1 MSLLQKLYFT
11 EQSIVESFKSY
22 NLKDSHNV
30 IFTTSDDDTVV
41 VINDDNV
48 LLSTRLLS
56 FDKILFFNSFNNG
69 LSKYE
74 TISDTILDIDTHNY
88 YIPSSSSLL
97 DILKKRACDLE
108 LEDLNYALIGDNSNL
123 YYKDMTYMN
132 NWLFTKGLLDY
143 KFVLLRDVD
152 KCYKQYNK
160 KNTIIDIIHR
170 DNRQYNIWVKNVIE
184 YCSPDYILWLHDL
197 KAAAEDDWLRYDNR
211 INELSADKLYTF
223 EFIVILENNIK
234 HLRVGTIIVHPNKI
248 IANGTRNDIL
258 TEFLSY
264 VEELI
269 YHHNSSIILAGYFL
283 EFFETT
289 ILSEFISSSSEWVMN
304 SNCLVHLKTGYEAI
318 IFDASLFFQP
328 STKSNYVKYWTKK
341 TLQYKNFFK
350 DGKQLAKYITKKDSQ
365 VIDRVCYLHA
375 AVYNHVTYLMDTFK
389 IPGFDFKFSG
399 MIDILLFGILHRD
412 NENIFYPKRASV
424 SNILSESIYADF
436 YFISDVNKFSKKI
449 EYKTMFPIL
458 VENYYPK
465 GKPYFTY
472 TPNEDRL
479 SICLCE
485 VTVCKDIKN
494 PLLYSKKDISAK
506 RFIGLFTS
514 VDINTA
520 VELRGYKIRVI
531 GCLEWP
537 EKIKIFNSNPI
548 YIRLLLTERRLD
560 ILHSYLLKFNIT
572 EDIATRNG
580 VRNNLPIISFI
591 VSYCRSYTYKL
602 LNCHVYNSCKIAKCK
617 YNQVIYNPV

>member
-41 VINDDNV
+41 VINEDNV

-248 IANGTRNDIL
+248 IANGTSDNIIL
-258 TEFLSY
+258 DFLSY

-269 YHHNSSIILAGYFL
+269 YHHNSSIVLAGYFL
-283 EFFETT
+283 EFFESP
-289 ILSEFISSSSEWVMN
+289 ILLEFISSSSEWALI
-304 SNCLVHLKTGYEAI
+304 SNCLVHIRTGYEAV

-328 STKSNYVKYWTKK
+328 STKSEYVKYWTKK
-341 TLQYKNFFK
+341 VLKYNNFFK
-350 DGKQLAKYITKKDSQ
+350 DEKQIEKYIRKKDSEA
-365 VIDRVCYLHA
+365 IDRVCYLHA
-375 AVYNHVTYLMDTFK
+375 AVYNHITYLMDNFK
-389 IPGFDFKFSG
+389 ISGFDFKFSG
-399 MIDILLFGILHRD
+399 LLDILLFGTLHKD
-412 NENIFYPKRASV
+412 NNNVFYPRRRSV
-424 SNILSESIYADF
+424 IDVLSESIYADF
-436 YFISDVNKFSKKI
+436 YFISEVGKTSKKI
-449 EYKTMFPIL
+449 ECKNMFPMII
-458 VENYYPK
+458 ENYFPK
-465 GKPYFTY
+465 GKPYFTH

-485 VTVCKDIKN
+485 VTVCNDIKN
-494 PLLYSKKDISAK
+494 PLLYSKKDISAR
-506 RFIGLFTS
+506 RFIGIFTS

-537 EKIKIFNSNPI
+537 EKHKIFNINSV
-548 YIRLLLTERRLD
+548 YLESLLAERRLD
-560 ILHSYLLKFNIT
+560 ILHSYILKCNIT
-572 EDIATRNG
+572 EDIAIRDG
-580 VRNNLPIISFI
+580 VKNNLPILSFL

-602 LNCHVYNSCKIAKCK
+602 LNCHMYESCDITKCK
-617 YNQVIYNPV
+617 YNQVIYNPI